1 VVRVSDYGTI
11 LMKGGNSW
19 EQKKLITHTLYIY
32 IYIYIYIIQGLTLYL
47 AKSPLCFRR
56 LHQSKQ

>member
-32 IYIYIYIIQGLTLYL
+32 IYIYIYYSRFNTLP
-47 AKSPLCFRR
+47 S
-56 LHQSKQ
+56 

>member
-32 IYIYIYIIQGLTLYL
+32 IYIYYSRFNTLP
-47 AKSPLCFRR
+47 S
-56 LHQSKQ
+56 